1 MEGSQTP
8 LLRVIF
14 PHDITDCDTG
24 VTHPTHGIYLRCLFH
39 PRLDCLFAQ
48 GVVTL
53 HKQGAGQPR
62 ADCLLSMGGTERRAL
77 GCGDVKPHRTR

>member
-14 PHDITDCDTG
+14 THDITDCDTS
-24 VTHPTHGIYLRCLFH
+24 VIHPTHGIYLRCLFH

-48 GVVTL
+48 GVVML

-62 ADCLLSMGGTERRAL
+62 ADRVLSAGEQKEKLWDARM
-77 GCGDVKPHRTR
+77 